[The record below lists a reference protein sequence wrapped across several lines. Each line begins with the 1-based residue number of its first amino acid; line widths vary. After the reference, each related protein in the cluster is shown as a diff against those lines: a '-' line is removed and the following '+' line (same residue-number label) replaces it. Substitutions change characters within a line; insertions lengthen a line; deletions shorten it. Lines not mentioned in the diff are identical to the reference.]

1 MPPELLIFDCDGVLV
16 DSEPLAMRLL
26 LETLA
31 GEGVAIE
38 ADSAYRRFLGKD
50 MAAIADAI
58 GEEFGAGLS
67 QPALDAM
74 HGRLYESFRREL
86 KPMPGIVA
94 ALQGLRLPCCVASSS
109 SAERIRLA
117 LDVTGLRARFEPN
130 IFSAA
135 MVARGKPAPDLFL
148 FAAGRMGVAPA
159 ACVVI
164 EDSPSGVE
172 AAQRAG
178 MAVFAFAGGAHAE
191 REGHREA
198 LMALKPLLIF
208 DDMLKLPALLRRM
221 APPRKG
227 AQ

>member
-74 HGRLYESFRREL
+74 HGRLYELFRREL

-94 ALQGLRLPCCVASSS
+94 ALEALRLPCCVASSS